1 MLINHDCM
9 DDYDKY
15 VDLLFGDIQEELT
28 EDNCPVCGYPI
39 VLEEG
44 LEVCYSCGW
53 YRGMEEVDDTN
64 I

>member
-1 MLINHDCM
+1 M

-15 VDLLFGDIQEELT
+15 VDLLFGDTQEELT

-53 YRGMEEVDDTN
+53 YRGMEEVNGTN

>member
-28 EDNCPVCGYPI
+28 EDTCPVCGYPI

-53 YRGMEEVDDTN
+53 YRGMEEEGK
-64 I
+64 

>member
-1 MLINHDCM
+1 M

-15 VDLLFGDIQEELT
+15 VDLLFGERQEELT

-53 YRGMEEVDDTN
+53 YRGMEEG
-64 I
+64 

>member
-1 MLINHDCM
+1 M

-39 VLEEG
+39 V
-44 LEVCYSCGW
+44 
-53 YRGMEEVDDTN
+53 
-64 I
+64 

>member
-1 MLINHDCM
+1 MLINYDCM

-15 VDLLFGDIQEELT
+15 VDLLFGERQEELT

-53 YRGMEEVDDTN
+53 YRGMEGVNE
-64 I
+64 

>member
-15 VDLLFGDIQEELT
+15 VDWLFGEVQEELT
-28 EDNCPVCGYPI
+28 EDKCPVCGYPI

-53 YRGMEEVDDTN
+53 YRGMEEDNDTN